1 MKKRVIRLGET
12 CDDFFELLSGTV
24 IEQDIAAMRK
34 SEKITVTQIKSI
46 YELGVKFYNNF
57 QFKEAEII
65 FSAYI
70 GLNPYD
76 HRGPGCL
83 AAILLG
89 RREFKK
95 ALEVLNIL
103 KTYPTN
109 DLDETIL
116 NISLC
121 HYKLKEYTEAC
132 VTLIIVKA
140 DNLNEFYLK
149 RYNYLK
155 LQLHPYLSS

>member
-1 MKKRVIRLGET
+1 MKKNTIRPGET

-24 IEQDIAAMRK
+24 IEKDIAVMRK
-34 SEKITVTQIKSI
+34 SQKITITQLKSI
-46 YELGVKFYNNF
+46 YELGVKFYTEF
-57 QFKEAEII
+57 QFKEAEIV
-65 FSAYI
+65 FSAYV

-83 AAILLG
+83 AAIFLEKG
-89 RREFKK
+89 QFKK

-103 KTYPTN
+103 KTFPTN

-121 HYKLKEYTEAC
+121 HYKLNEYTEAS
-132 VTLIIVKA
+132 VTWLIVKE
-140 DNLNEFYLK
+140 DNLNDFYLQ
-149 RYNYLK
+149 RYHYLK
-155 LQLHPYLSS
+155 SQLSPYLP